1 VTGVVGLNH
10 VSVVAKDLEESVR
23 FYVDVLGLERIPSP
37 NFAFPVAWLRA
48 GDLEL
53 HLFELPGKPPPDAH
67 FGLEIDDFMDVY
79 RRVKELGLLDDR
91 FGNVMFELPDGA
103 IQMYVRDPA
112 GNLVELDYPD
122 ASSVPV
128 DEVPEYRRLADDR
141 PQDGEAAEALL
152 FLTRVRGAA

>member
-23 FYVDVLGLERIPSP
+23 FYVDVLGLEPIPSP

-48 GDLEL
+48 GDLQV
-53 HLFELPGKPPPDAH
+53 HLFERPGEPPPDAH
-67 FGLEIDDFMDVY
+67 FGLEIDDFMGVY

-152 FLTRVRGAA
+152 FLSRVRGAA